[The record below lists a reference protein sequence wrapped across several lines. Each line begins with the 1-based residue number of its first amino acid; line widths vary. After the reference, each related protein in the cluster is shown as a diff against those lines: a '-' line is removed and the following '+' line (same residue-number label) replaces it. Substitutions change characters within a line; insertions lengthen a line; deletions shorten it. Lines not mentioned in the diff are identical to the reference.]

1 MIGWAKA
8 FLAEPWP
15 ALTLFFL
22 ATAAVALFQPLARKL
37 GWPPL
42 PTLGALL
49 GLAAIAAL
57 TLPPPPGEGY
67 SRELAA
73 CGRALTDIGDFAR
86 ALVATSDRG
95 ERVGNVLMFMP
106 FTFFA
111 TLASRRP
118 GPVALVGVLLPLAI
132 EVTQS
137 LLDLG
142 RDCAARDWANNA
154 IGAVL
159 GVALA
164 VAVLRLSKAR
174 RSPLRHTSGPP
185 PSE

>member
-22 ATAAVALFQPLARKL
+22 ATASVALFRPLSRKL
-37 GWPPL
+37 GWHAL

-49 GLAAIAAL
+49 GLAAIATL
-57 TLPPPPGEGY
+57 TLPPPPNAAE
-67 SRELAA
+67 SQSLAA
-73 CGRALTDIGDFAR
+73 CGRALADLDDFAR
-86 ALVATSDRG
+86 ALVATNDRG

-111 TLASRRP
+111 TLASRRA
-118 GPVALVGVLLPLAI
+118 GLVALVGVLLPVAI

-154 IGAVL
+154 IGALL
-159 GVALA
+159 GVAFA
-164 VAVLRLSKAR
+164 VVMLRLVKAGR
-174 RSPLRHTSGPP
+174 VGQ
-185 PSE
+185 

>member
-22 ATAAVALFQPLARKL
+22 ATAAVAVFRPLSRKL
-37 GWPPL
+37 GWPAL

-49 GLAAIAAL
+49 GLAAIATL
-57 TLPPPPGEGY
+57 TLPPAPGTTESSG
-67 SRELAA
+67 LAA
-73 CGRALTDIGDFAR
+73 CGRALADLEAFAR
-86 ALVATSDRG
+86 GLVATNDRG

-118 GPVALVGVLLPLAI
+118 GLVALVGVLLPVAI
-132 EVTQS
+132 EVAQS
-137 LLDLG
+137 ALDLG

-159 GVALA
+159 GIAFA
-164 VAVLRLSKAR
+164 VVMLRLIKVGR
-174 RSPLRHTSGPP
+174 VGQ
-185 PSE
+185 

>member
-1 MIGWAKA
+1 VIGWAKA
-8 FLAEPWP
+8 FLSEPWP
-15 ALTLFFL
+15 ALTLFVL
-22 ATAAVALFQPLARKL
+22 ATASVALFRPLSRKL

-49 GLAAIAAL
+49 GLAAIATL
-57 TLPPPPGEGY
+57 TLPPPPGDGY
-67 SRELAA
+67 SQGLAA

-86 ALVATSDRG
+86 ALVATDDRG

-118 GPVALVGVLLPLAI
+118 GLVALVGVLLPVAI
-132 EVTQS
+132 EVAQS

-159 GVALA
+159 GVAFA
-164 VAVLRLSKAR
+164 VVTLRLVRASR
-174 RSPLRHTSGPP
+174 VGQ
-185 PSE
+185 

>member
-15 ALTLFFL
+15 ALTLFLL
-22 ATAAVALFQPLARKL
+22 ATASVAVFRPLARKQ
-37 GWPPL
+37 GWQPL
-42 PTLGALL
+42 YTLGALL

-57 TLPPPPGEGY
+57 TLPPGPDTEFAGGD
-67 SRELAA
+67 LGA
-73 CGRALTDIGDFAR
+73 CSRALTDLEAFAR
-86 ALVATSDRG
+86 ALVATNERG

-118 GPVALVGVLLPLAI
+118 GLVAIVGVLLPVAI

-154 IGAVL
+154 IGALL
-159 GVALA
+159 GVAFA
-164 VAVLRLSKAR
+164 VAMLRLVKVGR
-174 RSPLRHTSGPP
+174 VGQ
-185 PSE
+185 